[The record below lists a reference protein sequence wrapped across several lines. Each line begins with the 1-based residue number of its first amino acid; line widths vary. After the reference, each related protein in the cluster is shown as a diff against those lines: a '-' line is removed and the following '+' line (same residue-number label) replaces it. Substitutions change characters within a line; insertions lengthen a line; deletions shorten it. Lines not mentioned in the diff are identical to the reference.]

1 MQFYKVEGFCK
12 DKNWM
17 DGNDDRRILG
27 ERTRLFCRRTY
38 DYNAQLKKNAYFYV
52 GNISNEPISLGALT
66 SEPMDVDREARR
78 FASCLDMELE
88 ALNVSE
94 ITLENLQSMLRYS
107 ARKGFIA
114 DEDEILHRFDLD
126 KSDER
131 PFRNFDYREDI
142 FAPDSRENI
151 YARASRLPAGKKLK
165 EELDRIYL
173 NRRQKMA
180 MGHPVHY
187 LFMLDDWETT
197 EGLFG
202 ILLKAL
208 HANGRI
214 CNRRYG
220 TITIDPYQNCPVGAI
235 DHLYKSNVGGT
246 VVLRFPGGDE
256 CEDDHASVSRGTIEN
271 LSRVIKKYRNRVLTV
286 ICLRQECAKNK
297 EIFYEGLPGLS
308 MIEISE
314 EPAYGEEAEGRLRML
329 AREAHIRTN
338 KKLFEKI
345 ESGKGYLSE
354 ELQGIFDR
362 WYDEKLKTDIYPGY
376 RDINPPLEKLKKA
389 TPKGSAYQQLMEM
402 TGLAETK
409 TVIDEVIDYYKT
421 QMIFRE
427 KGMRQEPV
435 SMHMVFTGNPGTAK
449 TTCARLFAEI
459 MRDNGIL
466 PRGGLIEVGRGDL
479 VGKYV
484 GWTAP
489 NIQKKFQQ
497 AEGSV
502 LFIDEAYALV
512 DDRDGSYGDEAI
524 NTIVQEMENHR
535 EDVVVIFAGYP
546 EKMEKFLNKNPGLRS
561 RVAFHV
567 PFSDYSTDEL
577 CEISGRVAQQKG
589 LRLTDGAMEKLRDI
603 FDLAKDAED
612 FGNGRF
618 VRNMIEKA
626 KMAQA
631 RRLLNLGYDA
641 VQREDVESILPED
654 IEMPLC
660 RQEKKR
666 IGFCV

>member
-12 DKNWM
+12 DKSRT
-17 DGNDDRRILG
+17 DGIDDRRMLR
-27 ERTRLFCRRTY
+27 ERIRFLCRRTY
-38 DYNAQLKKNAYFYV
+38 DYNLKLKQNAYFYV
-52 GNISNEPISLGALT
+52 GDISSDPISLGVLT
-66 SEPMDVDREARR
+66 GEPIDVDQEVRK
-78 FASCLDMELE
+78 FAGCLDMEPE
-88 ALNVSE
+88 ELNISE
-94 ITLENLQSMLRYS
+94 ITLDSLQSMIKY
-107 ARKGFIA
+107 AGHQGFIM
-114 DEDEILHRFDLD
+114 DEEEILHRFELD
-126 KSDER
+126 KMDWR
-131 PFRNFDYREDI
+131 MCRNFDYKEEI
-142 FAPDSRENI
+142 LVPDSRASI
-151 YARASRLPAGKKLK
+151 YAGASRLPAGKKLK

-173 NRRQKMA
+173 NRKQKMVT
-180 MGHPVHY
+180 GHPVHY
-187 LFMLDDWETT
+187 LFMPDDWEPM
-197 EGLFG
+197 EQLLD

-214 CNRRYG
+214 CNRRYC
-220 TITIDPYQNCPVGAI
+220 TITIDPHQNCSVDAI
-235 DHLYKSNVGGT
+235 DYLYKCNVGGT
-246 VVLRFPGGDE
+246 VVLRFSGEDE
-256 CEDDHASVSRGTIEN
+256 CEDDYASANREIIEN

-286 ICLRQECAKNK
+286 IELRRECTKNK
-297 EIFYEGLPGLS
+297 EMLYDGLPEISL
-308 MIEISE
+308 IEIGD
-314 EPAYGEEAEGRLRML
+314 EPAYGEEAEAYLKMP
-329 AREAHIRTN
+329 AREMHVRTN
-338 KKLFEKI
+338 RKLFEKI
-345 ESGKGYLSE
+345 ESGKGYLSG
-354 ELQGIFDR
+354 ELQKIFDR
-362 WYDEKLKTDIYPGY
+362 WYDEKLKTEIYPGY
-376 RDINPPLEKLKKA
+376 KDINPPRKELQKA

-402 TGLAETK
+402 TGLTEAK
-409 TVIDEVIDYYKT
+409 TVIDEVVDYYKA
-421 QMIFRE
+421 QKIFRK
-427 KGMRQEPV
+427 KGMRQEQI

-466 PRGGLIEVGRGDL
+466 SRGGLVEVGRGDL

-489 NIQKKFQQ
+489 IIQKKFQQ

-561 RVAFHV
+561 RVTFHV
-567 PFSDYSTDEL
+567 PFADYSTDEL
-577 CEISGRVAQQKG
+577 CEISGLMAQHRG

-603 FDLAKDAED
+603 FDLARDAED

-631 RRLLNLGYDA
+631 RRLLNLDYDA
-641 VQREDVESILPED
+641 VRQEDVESILPED
-654 IEMPLC
+654 VEMPLC